1 MVIFRALFWLTAV
14 ALLLPR
20 ETAEGRAEALDA
32 LGMVPVASAMA
43 DENVLAGFRSIA
55 LATLS
60 RLKTER
66 AEYKRI
72 LPGPL
77 PES

>member
-20 ETAEGRAEALDA
+20 ETAEGRAQALEA
-32 LGMVPVASAMA
+32 LGMVPVASFMA
-43 DENVLAGFRSIA
+43 DENVLAGFQSVA
-55 LATLS
+55 LATLY

-66 AEYKRI
+66 AEYRRI
-72 LPGPL
+72 LSGSH